1 MLIGHGVPHGKDS
14 SNMNVGDSEGQLMLT
29 VPEVARLLRISRG
42 TAYQAVRTGQLP
54 SIRLGRVIRVP
65 RYALEKILTGG
76 GMLTGLIST
85 EATVRHDY
93 EKGEE

>member
-14 SNMNVGDSEGQLMLT
+14 SSMNVGGIEEKLMLT

-54 SIRLGRVIRVP
+54 SIRFGRVIRVP
-65 RYALEKILTGG
+65 KYALEKILTGSG
-76 GMLTGLIST
+76 IGSGLIR
-85 EATVRHDY
+85 ADPMV
-93 EKGEE
+93 GQG